1 MAVLL
6 NWRPQYGI
14 PFYLQYLAHWPEYF
28 IVAEAPGGELMGY
41 SECPGPGPGPAA
53 PGPQRSA
60 GAPAA
65 LGPRGGRAASGAELR
80 ARARAS
86 LRPPRA
92 SPGPGSRALP
102 CLVLPCRGGV
112 RQQYPLLGLSAGSP
126 SSLSLPRHPGRPLQR
141 LGKWPVLRV
150 EA

>member
-41 SECPGPGPGPAA
+41 SECPRPGPAA

-65 LGPRGGRAASGAELR
+65 LGPGGGRAASGAELR
-80 ARARAS
+80 ARSRAS

-92 SPGPGSRALP
+92 SPGPGSLA
-102 CLVLPCRGGV
+102 LPCRGDV
-112 RQQYPLLGLSAGSP
+112 RQQYPLLGQSAGSP

-141 LGKWPVLRV
+141 LGKWPVRCV